1 MKNILIPT
9 DFSENAWN
17 AIEYAVTLFDGV
29 PCNFY
34 VVHVGNLSESS
45 VRGNSFSFLKE
56 KIHPSIK
63 EKIKR
68 LFERI
73 EAVSNN
79 KKHRFTALQE
89 YGNFIQ
95 IVRKTVEEKHIDL
108 IVMGTTG
115 ASGLRAS
122 IVGSNTGDVITKVA
136 CNVLVVPEKADVK
149 IPIEIVFPTDFN
161 SFYTH
166 SILEGISAVMQL
178 TKASLQV
185 LNVSGV
191 DERLNKIQEQNQ
203 GYLFDYLHETYPE
216 RNTFH
221 TVTHTGVVEA
231 IHLFVEAGKID
242 LIVMAAKHLNFL
254 QQILF
259 DTTIEKISF
268 QTKIPLLVLH
278 E

>member
-1 MKNILIPT
+1 MKTILIPT
-9 DFSENAWN
+9 DFSENSWN

-29 PCNFY
+29 SCNFCIL
-34 VVHVGNLSESS
+34 HVGNLSKSS
-45 VRGNSFSFLKE
+45 VLGNSFSFPKE
-56 KIHPSIK
+56 KLHPSIK
-63 EKIKR
+63 EKIKM

-73 EAVSNN
+73 ECLSSN

-89 YGNFIQ
+89 YGDFIQ
-95 IVRKTVEEKHIDL
+95 IVRKTVDGKNVDL

-115 ASGLRAS
+115 ASGLKAS

-136 CNVLVVPEKADVK
+136 CNVLVVPEKAEVE
-149 IPIEIVFPTDFN
+149 IPTEIVFPTDFN

-166 SILEGISAVMQL
+166 SILEGISAAMQL
-178 TKASLQV
+178 TKASLRV

-191 DERLNKIQEQNQ
+191 DEHLTEIQERNQ

-221 TVTHTGVVEA
+221 TLTHTSIVEA
-231 IHLFVEAGKID
+231 IQLFVEAGKID
-242 LIVMAAKHLNFL
+242 LILMAAKHLNFL